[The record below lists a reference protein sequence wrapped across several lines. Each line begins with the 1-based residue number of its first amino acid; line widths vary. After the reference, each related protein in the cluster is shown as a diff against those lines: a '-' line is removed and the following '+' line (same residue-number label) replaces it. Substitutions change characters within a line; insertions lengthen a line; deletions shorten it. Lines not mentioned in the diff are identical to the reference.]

1 MVSALRH
8 RATGMLAPLA
18 GIAPR
23 LVRELYDLC
32 RDQKLF
38 EARKCKNR
46 SRALRQAL
54 KPGGVASPKAAMRV
68 MSRDCGEPRPPVL
81 ALDAAAYQKL
91 VGQFD
96 AVAALR
102 AEVRDW

>member
-1 MVSALRH
+1 
-8 RATGMLAPLA
+8 
-18 GIAPR
+18 
-23 LVRELYDLC
+23 
-32 RDQKLF
+32 
-38 EARKCKNR
+38 
-46 SRALRQAL
+46 
-54 KPGGVASPKAAMRV
+54 MRV

-91 VGQFD
+91 VGQLD

>member
-1 MVSALRH
+1 
-8 RATGMLAPLA
+8 
-18 GIAPR
+18 
-23 LVRELYDLC
+23 
-32 RDQKLF
+32 
-38 EARKCKNR
+38 
-46 SRALRQAL
+46 
-54 KPGGVASPKAAMRV
+54 MRV